1 MLWRTSRTQAVGICV
16 FECERSQTRGFVKSI
31 AMEWRSSRGLKGTV
45 VGPAL
50 SLGGRRGWMAGC
62 VFWRGMRIRGWANVQ
77 RLVCRERSSHD
88 RRAPFDRCRK
98 VEGGFSEGHKHVTL
112 KSQGLD
118 EIAAACSFFAF
129 AMEAACRL
137 RHVLIH
143 PLHRTPFT
151 GRHYQLRAQ

>member
-62 VFWRGMRIRGWANVQ
+62 VFLER
-77 RLVCRERSSHD
+77 VCGFAVGECAKACVCAERSGHD
-88 RRAPFDRCRK
+88 
-98 VEGGFSEGHKHVTL
+98 
-112 KSQGLD
+112 
-118 EIAAACSFFAF
+118 
-129 AMEAACRL
+129 EARL
-137 RHVLIH
+137 RKC
-143 PLHRTPFT
+143 PLE
-151 GRHYQLRAQ
+151 